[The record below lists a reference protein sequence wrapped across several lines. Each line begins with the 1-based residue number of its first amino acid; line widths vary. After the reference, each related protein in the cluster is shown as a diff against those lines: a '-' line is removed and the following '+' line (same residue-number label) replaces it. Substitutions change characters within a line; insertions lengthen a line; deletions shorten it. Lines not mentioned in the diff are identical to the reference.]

1 MAVQRISRAFKDI
14 SLSFD
19 PHPVTKDLPILTN
32 ERAIRRSVRNL
43 VETIPTERFF
53 NSTLGTNIR
62 RSLFDFVDYSTAVV
76 IEDQIRN
83 TVRFYEPRVENLR
96 VQVDP
101 RPDDN
106 SFDVNVIFDIVGQDI
121 PTPHHKSKATVHKPA
136 TSVHQSRASINNE
149 NLF

>member
-121 PTPHHKSKATVHKPA
+121 PTQQFSFLLEAT
-136 TSVHQSRASINNE
+136 R
-149 NLF
+149 